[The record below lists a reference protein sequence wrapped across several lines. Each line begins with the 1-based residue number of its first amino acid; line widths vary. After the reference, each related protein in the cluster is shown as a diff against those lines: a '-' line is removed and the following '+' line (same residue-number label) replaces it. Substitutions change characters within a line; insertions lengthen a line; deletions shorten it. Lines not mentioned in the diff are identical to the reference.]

1 MGNILLKPLARDTL
15 TIQAADTIRRFILL
29 EELEPGYQL
38 PSERELSGIL
48 SVSRNI
54 VREALTILVTE
65 GLIIKKPGRGI
76 FVADFDRSKLS
87 MVAEGSL
94 NYENNDLQTLSE
106 ARSAIEIGSANLMVE
121 RITPEQIAELKQ
133 INQILAENLRSGR
146 NANKEDVAFHTVLF
160 QSTQNQIIIDLLPL
174 LEEMFRLLVISD
186 PKVMAHN
193 PERIIF
199 EHQSIIDGLE
209 QRDVDTV
216 RKALTTHLYPYA
228 NVKKEKEVIYA

>member
-1 MGNILLKPLARDTL
+1 MGSISLKPLARDTL
-15 TIQAADTIRRFILL
+15 TTQAADTIRRYILL

-54 VREALTILVTE
+54 VREALSILMAE
-65 GLIIKKPGRGI
+65 GLIVKKPGRGI

-94 NYENNDLQTLSE
+94 NYENNDLKTLSE
-106 ARSAIEIGSANLMVE
+106 ARNAIEIGSANLMVE
-121 RITPEQIAELKQ
+121 RITPEQIAELRR
-133 INQILAENLRSGR
+133 INQTLADNLRNGR

-160 QSTQNQIIIDLLPL
+160 QATKNQIIIDLLPL
-174 LEEMFRLLVISD
+174 LEEMFRLLVISN

-199 EHQSIIDGLE
+199 EHQSIIEGLE
-209 QRDVDTV
+209 QRDVEAV
-216 RKALTTHLYPYA
+216 RKALTTHLYPAAYA
-228 NVKKEKEVIYA
+228 EQEKEVAFA